1 MVIQRRR
8 VSRELA
14 GVHNA
19 ALHYVMPANHET
31 ELRLLPLKLEDEC
44 CETRSDVDTIPRR
57 HIV

>member
-31 ELRLLPLKLEDEC
+31 ELRLLPLKLEA
-44 CETRSDVDTIPRR
+44 
-57 HIV
+57 